1 MEIFQINEGYIDR
14 RQLKLFNQK
23 IKFYMLYQ
31 VQKRKRIE
39 TEEGVIQEINT
50 EQQ

>member
-1 MEIFQINEGYIDR
+1 MKVQEKNIDR

-23 IKFYMLYQ
+23 IKFHMLYQ